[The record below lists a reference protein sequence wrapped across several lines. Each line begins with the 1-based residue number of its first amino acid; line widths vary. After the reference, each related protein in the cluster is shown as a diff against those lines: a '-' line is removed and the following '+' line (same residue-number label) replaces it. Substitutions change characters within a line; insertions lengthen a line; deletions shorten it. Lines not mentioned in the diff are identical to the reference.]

1 MNNNFNNPNNQGM
14 QNGGVNNYNGQF
26 GGNVPPQ
33 PQQPMMT
40 QPMPG
45 QVPMGQPQM
54 GQPMPGQVSPQQPMM
69 TQQMPQPT
77 MQQPVNSPVNPQ
89 MTAPG
94 NTNTNTQKSS
104 KAPVIII
111 IVVILA
117 IAAGGIVLALSG
129 NNDDKKDSKPNNET
143 NNSAEVNDS
152 SNDNTN
158 NQTNNSSDNTPNNNN
173 SDDPA
178 PLNSFANIGGNVEMK
193 VNHTYVEDTFFFV
206 TRVTFKNN
214 GTTDVTLN
222 APGFDAT
229 EFVYFGA
236 YFVPK
241 SVGIAN
247 ATEKDLMNE
256 SCYLRKIVR
265 SDGIETTITSGD
277 TENTLLHAGE
287 TLDAMVNCS
296 ITRVEGN
303 ASGVEP
309 VMFYTTHYP
318 NSNERVETTFN
329 IKNSLQQ

>member
-1 MNNNFNNPNNQGM
+1 M
-14 QNGGVNNYNGQF
+14 
-26 GGNVPPQ
+26 
-33 PQQPMMT
+33 
-40 QPMPG
+40 
-45 QVPMGQPQM
+45 
-54 GQPMPGQVSPQQPMM
+54 
-69 TQQMPQPT
+69 
-77 MQQPVNSPVNPQ
+77 
-89 MTAPG
+89 
-94 NTNTNTQKSS
+94 
-104 KAPVIII
+104 
-111 IVVILA
+111 
-117 IAAGGIVLALSG
+117 SG

-158 NQTNNSSDNTPNNNN
+158 NQTNNNSDNTTNNNS

-193 VNHTYVEDTFFFV
+193 VNHTYVEDTYYFV

-222 APGFDAT
+222 APGFDP

-247 ATEKDLMNE
+247 ATEKDLISE
-256 SCYLRKIVR
+256 SCNLRKIVR

-287 TLDAMVNCS
+287 TLDAMVNCT

-318 NSNERVETTFN
+318 NSNEKVETTFN

>member
-40 QPMPG
+40 QP
-45 QVPMGQPQM
+45 
-54 GQPMPGQVSPQQPMM
+54 
-69 TQQMPQPT
+69 T

-89 MTAPG
+89 MTVPG
-94 NTNTNTQKSS
+94 NTNTQKSS

-152 SNDNTN
+152 SNNNTN
-158 NQTNNSSDNTPNNNN
+158 NQTNNNSDNTPNNNN

-193 VNHTYVEDTFFFV
+193 VNHTYVEDTYYFV

-214 GTTDVTLN
+214 GTTDVTLKSI
-222 APGFDAT
+222 GFDP

-247 ATEKDLMNE
+247 ATEKDLISE
-256 SCYLRKIVR
+256 SCNLRKIVR

-277 TENTLLHAGE
+277 TENTLFHFCNDFISKTAKSNFSDAKKVKTNRTKGTIEIQRKAKKRKIQHHPPGAPIKKNGEVATRKKKQNEPAIIPITIILNKNKKAG
-287 TLDAMVNCS
+287 
-296 ITRVEGN
+296 
-303 ASGVEP
+303 
-309 VMFYTTHYP
+309 
-318 NSNERVETTFN
+318 
-329 IKNSLQQ
+329 